1 MAWESGGGG
10 GIRSTSLRANGRPW
24 SEGFM
29 GFYLPPVK
37 TMRLLAATH
46 KCHAIPDLV
55 EKYIGKRVASGDLG
69 DCRLQVRLCPGP
81 NAQEAPMH
89 IAVHTGRYGA
99 AWDRRGRTQPDSS
112 CWPPRGRQAV
122 NHWDVLTSQPTVD
135 RSWDLSSRVL
145 HFKPCATATARYVP
159 VERLLLTS

>member
-46 KCHAIPDLV
+46 KCHATPDLV

-99 AWDRRGRTQPDSS
+99 STLR
-112 CWPPRGRQAV
+112 
-122 NHWDVLTSQPTVD
+122 
-135 RSWDLSSRVL
+135 
-145 HFKPCATATARYVP
+145 
-159 VERLLLTS
+159 